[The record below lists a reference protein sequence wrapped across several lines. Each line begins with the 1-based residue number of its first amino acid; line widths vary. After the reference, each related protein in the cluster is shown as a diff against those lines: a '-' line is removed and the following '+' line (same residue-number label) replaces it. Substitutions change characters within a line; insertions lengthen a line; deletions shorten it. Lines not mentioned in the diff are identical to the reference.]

1 MSPLV
6 KKEFEQLT
14 NLDTQVKNTIYIFRL
29 KYKTILNILA
39 SGDNLF
45 HQSLIESG
53 PKWWTNEPKR
63 PENAWHSSIEFS
75 TNTCN

>member
-53 PKWWTNEPKR
+53 PKW
-63 PENAWHSSIEFS
+63 
-75 TNTCN
+75 